1 MSIVWRNYGCE
12 FQAFKREIEKIQ
24 QENLHWD
31 LELPLPWSCFW
42 DHGLRKGGTTGKW
55 EEKIRRHIRSLS
67 FTLSLESYIL
77 KLSAYDKRWPERQ
90 GGMQAANLAWGGCVR
105 KRKGA
110 VPLCSN
116 QAQETKSGGRNRDA
130 SGLVWTRRA
139 LRVRTSVTI
148 EKLRWQKLSCIVKE
162 TVNSLKKPEW

>member
-1 MSIVWRNYGCE
+1 
-12 FQAFKREIEKIQ
+12 
-24 QENLHWD
+24 
-31 LELPLPWSCFW
+31 
-42 DHGLRKGGTTGKW
+42 
-55 EEKIRRHIRSLS
+55 
-67 FTLSLESYIL
+67 
-77 KLSAYDKRWPERQ
+77 
-90 GGMQAANLAWGGCVR
+90 MQAANLAWGGCVR
-105 KRKGA
+105 KQKGA

-162 TVNSLKKPEW
+162 TVNSLKKPE